1 VTCQSGFVPGLFC
14 NCMESCNEVVMKK
27 ENRKTESQKDSFMM
41 EEIRVKNKTVS
52 THARLRGNTK
62 IDEGLVLARRR

>member
-1 VTCQSGFVPGLFC
+1 
-14 NCMESCNEVVMKK
+14 MESCNEVVMKK
-27 ENRKTESQKDSFMM
+27 KNRKTESQKDSFMM
-41 EEIRVKNKTVS
+41 EEIRVKNKTVL